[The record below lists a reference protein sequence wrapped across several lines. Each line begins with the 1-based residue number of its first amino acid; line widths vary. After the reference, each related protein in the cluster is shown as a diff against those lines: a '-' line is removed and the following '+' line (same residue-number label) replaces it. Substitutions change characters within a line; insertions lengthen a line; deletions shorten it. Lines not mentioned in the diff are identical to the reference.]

1 MSFRCEGVTFLNFDG
16 TYFSQKQLL
25 AFPHEWMDMTDVS
38 HTNLYC
44 QQSSLREIEKRI
56 NWRTNK
62 GIVFIGSG
70 NYHYVSYLLLK
81 EMKEPFTLLLFDH
94 HTDMGNEQ
102 DSLISCGSW
111 VSYALKDV
119 PFLEKVVMIGSSNL
133 QQGPHLSSKVTI
145 FSNDYHSISPKLLLS
160 NIQTHSVYISIDK
173 DVLCRDDAVT
183 NWDQGTMKLSFLLEC
198 LDYILSHKKV
208 VGVDVCGEYPR
219 ASVDVFHPI
228 CREANRKNEYA
239 NKRILETCL
248 QKGTRF
254 THHPRLA

>member
-1 MSFRCEGVTFLNFDG
+1 MSFQGEGVTFLNVDG
-16 TYFSQKQLL
+16 TYVSQKQLL
-25 AFPHEWMDMTDVS
+25 CMPHEWIDLTDVA

-44 QQSSLREIEKRI
+44 EPDSLHELETRISS
-56 NWRTNK
+56 RTNK
-62 GIVFIGSG
+62 GVVFIGNG

-81 EMKEPFTLLLFDH
+81 EIKEPFTLLLFDH

-111 VSYALKDV
+111 VSYALKNV
-119 PFLEKVVMIGSSNL
+119 PFLKKVVIIGPSTLQQDPLLSSN
-133 QQGPHLSSKVTI
+133 VTI
-145 FSNDYHSISPKLLLS
+145 FSDDYHSISPKLLLS
-160 NIQTHSVYISIDK
+160 NIPTDSVYISIDK

-219 ASVDVFHPI
+219 ASVDIFHPI

>member
-1 MSFRCEGVTFLNFDG
+1 MSFLGEGVTFLNVDG
-16 TYFSQKQLL
+16 TYVSQKQLL
-25 AFPHEWMDMTDVS
+25 RMPHEWIDLTDVA

-44 QQSSLREIEKRI
+44 EPDSLHELETRI
-56 NWRTNK
+56 RRRNRK

-70 NYHYVSYLLLK
+70 NYHYISYLLIK
-81 EMKEPFTLLLFDH
+81 EIKEPFTLVLFDY
-94 HTDMGNEQ
+94 HTDIGTEQ
-102 DSLISCGSW
+102 EAMISCGSW

-119 PFLEKVVMIGSSNL
+119 PLLQKVVIVGPTL
-133 QQGPHLSSKVTI
+133 QQYPRFFSNITI
-145 FSNDYHSISPKLLLS
+145 FPNELLSPKLLLS
-160 NIQTHSVYISIDK
+160 NIPTESVYISIDK
-173 DVLCRDDAVT
+173 DVLCRDEVVT
-183 NWDQGTMKLSFLLEC
+183 NWEQGTMKLSFLLEC

-219 ASVDVFHPI
+219 ASVDIFHPI